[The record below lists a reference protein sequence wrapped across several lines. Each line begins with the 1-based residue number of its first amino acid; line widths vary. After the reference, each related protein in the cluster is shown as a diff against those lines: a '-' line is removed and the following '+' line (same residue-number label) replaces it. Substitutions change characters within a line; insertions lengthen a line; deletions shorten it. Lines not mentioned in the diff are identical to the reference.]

1 MWISFDAISFA
12 LKDSSRLSCPSGCQH
27 TTTKYLSNFEGDETI
42 ERPVSLAFMY
52 RDNSS
57 SSVDRLHATMLLLLQ
72 ANQTAPADPNGQ
84 QQQTSSRN
92 SAVGLLRDF
101 TPLKK
106 LNSPAPSVGPEE
118 QLVGQVGEQE
128 EQPSLELGLLN
139 TSDRDKCAHAR
150 SELTP
155 NAIKV
160 DVIDQAEVDTSLSEV
175 DIDTSS
181 EDSLAGPAAVDQE
194 NVFFMGDE
202 VGELALGHF
211 DGGDYY
217 DAVWSFGEEEDK
229 SEGRQ
234 KSDIRRSIAKSIT
247 PRSNPYSLS
256 PRGLDGELKVAVE
269 WREQQQIHRQQSFKH
284 NTTVKL
290 GDDIES
296 MENHSPRWWRHES
309 PAGLDFTTD
318 SDTDEYELYPD
329 TPAQKAKAL
338 AFSTIRIS

>member
-1 MWISFDAISFA
+1 MA
-12 LKDSSRLSCPSGCQH
+12 DSIQQQQNL
-27 TTTKYLSNFEGDETI
+27 LNFEGDETI
-42 ERPVSLAFMY
+42 ERPVYHWLLMY

-57 SSVDRLHATMLLLLQ
+57 SSVDRLHATMLQLLQ

-84 QQQTSSRN
+84 QQQQTSSRN
-92 SAVGLLRDF
+92 SAVELLRDF

-128 EQPSLELGLLN
+128 EEQPSLMELGQLN
-139 TSDRDKCAHAR
+139 TPDRDKCAHAR

-155 NAIKV
+155 SNAIKV
-160 DVIDQAEVDTSLSEV
+160 DVLIDQAEVDTSLSGV

-181 EDSLAGPAAVDQE
+181 EDSLEGPAAVDQE

-217 DAVWSFGEEEDK
+217 DAVWSFDEEEGK

-247 PRSNPYSLS
+247 PRSNYSLS

-269 WREQQQIHRQQSFKH
+269 WREQQQIHRQQSFKQ
-284 NTTVKL
+284 NMTVKL

-338 AFSTIRIS
+338 ALSTIRIS